1 MATSAVMSLKD
12 NVTYEERERNVAH
25 IARMTCRHDEKG
37 LTIQNRQLQEGF
49 KGSGRL
55 KQKKK
60 KMDDRRS
67 ILCRGTGKK
76 QGYQG
81 ATDSSKGNS

>member
-1 MATSAVMSLKD
+1 MATSAVMSFKHK
-12 NVTYEERERNVAH
+12 VTYEERERNVAH
-25 IARMTCRHDEKG
+25 IARMTCRHGEKG
-37 LTIQNRQLQEGF
+37 LTIQNRQLKEAF

-60 KMDDRRS
+60 KMDDRKP

-76 QGYQG
+76 QGSQG